1 MTNSKSIDLAA
12 LLPIP
17 ASNANKYTRGKLT
30 LVVGGSSY
38 PGAAFLATRAAQR
51 AGAGYCEVFTAQQN
65 VSKIQT
71 CAPSSVVRCWDELNR
86 LGVTPSNEHHPT
98 ACVVGSGF
106 DPDDAE
112 AREQLVYVL
121 QNVEAPVL
129 VDGGAIRMLATK
141 GLRETVLQ
149 RTEQGLDTVITPHTG
164 EAIALAAALPSGI
177 AKTPDLAMCLAD
189 AFKSTIVLK
198 GPDTEIVSGERSY
211 TMTEGT
217 AALSKAG
224 TGDVLAGII
233 GSLLAQR
240 LDAFSAA
247 VLGTTLHARA
257 GLRAEKQ
264 FGVISVLPEDVVDA
278 LPAAIMATAKSGR

>member
-1 MTNSKSIDLAA
+1 MTKTSSVDLAA

-17 ASNANKYTRGKLT
+17 EANANKYTRGKLT

-65 VSKIQT
+65 VSLIQT
-71 CAPSSVVRCWDELNR
+71 CAPSSVVRSWDQLDELGIN
-86 LGVTPSNEHHPT
+86 PSNDHHPT

-106 DPDDAE
+106 DPDDEE
-112 AREQLVYVL
+112 ARSQLAYVL
-121 QNVEAPVL
+121 QHAEAPVL
-129 VDGGAIRMLATK
+129 VDGGAIRMLATE
-141 GLRETVLQ
+141 GFREMVLARGQ
-149 RTEQGLDTVITPHTG
+149 HGFATVITPHTG
-164 EAIALAAALPSGI
+164 EAIALAAALPSGMD
-177 AKTPDLAMCLAD
+177 KTLSLATCLAD
-189 AFKSTIVLK
+189 AFRATIVLK
-198 GPDTEIVSGERSY
+198 GPNTEIISGDKRY
-211 TMTEGT
+211 LMTEGT

-257 GLRAEKQ
+257 GLRAEKDR
-264 FGVISVLPEDVVDA
+264 GIISVLPEDVVDA
-278 LPAAIMATAKSGR
+278 LPAAIMATMKK

>member
-17 ASNANKYTRGKLT
+17 DSNANKYTRGKLT

-71 CAPSSVVRCWDELNR
+71 VAPSSVVRCWDELNR

-106 DPDDAE
+106 DPDDSE
-112 AREQLVYVL
+112 AREQLAYVL
-121 QNVEAPVL
+121 QKVEAPVL

-141 GLRETVLQ
+141 GFRETVLR
-149 RTEQGLDTVITPHTG
+149 RTEQGLATVITPHTG

-264 FGVISVLPEDVVDA
+264 FGIISVLPEDVVSA
-278 LPAAIMATAKSGR
+278 LPEAIMSTAKAGR